1 VTTRQVAPSPETP
14 SRSRQQAPP
23 ASAPAPP
30 ASASARSGGPSAAQ
44 ALALQRSA
52 GNRATGRALARWAAH
67 PDKDKK
73 GALVPDAVAAE
84 YLRFN
89 PPKNQ

>member
-1 VTTRQVAPSPETP
+1 M
-14 SRSRQQAPP
+14 
-23 ASAPAPP
+23 
-30 ASASARSGGPSAAQ
+30 
-44 ALALQRSA
+44 QRAA
-52 GNRATGRALARWAAH
+52 GNRATGRALARWTAH

-73 GALVPDAVAAE
+73 GALVPDQVAAD